1 MREQGG
7 LEWSNILVSLWMEDI
22 SSTSSSTWYCVWE
35 HAVDFTSVKPV
46 GHHLAGLDHPP
57 NSVYIALSADGAQR
71 DYFRVGSE
79 QSSSARERTVE
90 SGPVRQSYTDSA
102 LESVLLHQNKLSRL
116 LQEQE
121 RLVARCG
128 PALCDPTGLARK
140 GQVRLSQMQQ
150 AVQARKKE
158 LDALRE
164 SLKTRQDIIQ
174 RRRHEL
180 QEGSLHLD
188 AIASRGANVTSSLP
202 ELQRN
207 LQDTQKAVARERA
220 RLLRDLDLIYP
231 IQLEEARTLLYS
243 IVALPL
249 PNGVA
254 STTKN
259 ASALVHKLPLEQVG
273 SALAFVA
280 QLVLLLSAYL
290 HIPLPYPLTIIES
303 KAIVR
308 DGISIMNG
316 PRAFVLDGRGTELYR
331 YEYAVFLLNK
341 NIEQLMNKCQV
352 PVLDLRNTLPNLKN
366 LLMTLSALPVT

>member
-1 MREQGG
+1 MC
-7 LEWSNILVSLWMEDI
+7 VSCTD
-22 SSTSSSTWYCVWE
+22 
-35 HAVDFTSVKPV
+35 PV
-46 GHHLAGLDHPP
+46 
-57 NSVYIALSADGAQR
+57 
-71 DYFRVGSE
+71 
-79 QSSSARERTVE
+79 
-90 SGPVRQSYTDSA
+90 
-102 LESVLLHQNKLSRL
+102 
-116 LQEQE
+116 
-121 RLVARCG
+121 
-128 PALCDPTGLARK
+128 
-140 GQVRLSQMQQ
+140 
-150 AVQARKKE
+150 
-158 LDALRE
+158 RE
-164 SLKTRQDIIQ
+164 SLKTRQDIIH

-180 QEGSLHLD
+180 HEGSLRLD
-188 AIASRGANVTSSLP
+188 AIASRGANVTSTLT

-259 ASALVHKLPLEQVG
+259 ASALVHKLPLEEVG

-341 NIEQLMNKCQV
+341 NIEQLMNKCHV

-366 LLMTLSALPVT
+366 LLMTLSAVPVT